1 VDRCACSVVD
11 YLSIKFALA
20 DQLAL
25 TNVTL
30 ELEDTPSAP
39 EDARRH
45 IRRTGRHA
53 IFSAVRVTV
62 MRA

>member
-25 TNVTL
+25 ANVTL

-39 EDARRH
+39 RMPDVTFVEP
-45 IRRTGRHA
+45 
-53 IFSAVRVTV
+53 AVTRSSQPSG
-62 MRA
+62 